1 VQRQEKKQI
10 PRGNDRKK
18 GKRNGGSEGKRNG
31 GSEGKR
37 NGRSEGKRN
46 GRSEGKSNGGVHGS
60 LRCASVEMTM
70 VWAFGKTREAARHG

>member
-18 GKRNGGSEGKRNG
+18 SKSNG

-37 NGRSEGKRN
+37 NGRSEGKSN
-46 GRSEGKSNGGVHGS
+46 GKSEGKSNGGVHGS

-70 VWAFGKTREAARHG
+70 VWAFGKTREAGRHG